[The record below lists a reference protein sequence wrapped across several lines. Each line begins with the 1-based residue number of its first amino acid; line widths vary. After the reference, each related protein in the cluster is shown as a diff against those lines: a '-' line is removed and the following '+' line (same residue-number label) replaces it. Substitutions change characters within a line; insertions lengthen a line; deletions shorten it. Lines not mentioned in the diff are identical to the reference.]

1 MSDYYKVGLSFALVH
16 ASLFALL
23 YLLVTSSE
31 EAQAQL
37 WLLIFWVID
46 FPISLL
52 ADYNIWTWFPQIISP
67 PVFLFGILGSIWWYF
82 VPKFLLPKQLG
93 GVWGSRGAKGFDN

>member
-1 MSDYYKVGLSFALVH
+1 MREYYNVGLPFAIGH

-23 YLLVTSSE
+23 YILVSSSE

-37 WLLIFWVID
+37 WLLIFWVLD

-52 ADYNIWTWFPQIISP
+52 ADYNIWTWLTVIP
-67 PVFLFGILGSIWWYF
+67 PPIFLFGILGLIWWYF
-82 VPKFLLPKQLG
+82 LPKFLLPKRLG
-93 GVWGSRGAKGFDN
+93 GIWGAKIQA